1 MTEPI
6 HDARTGKIVLAEA
19 LTRWFSCEFGSVSP
33 AKFIPV
39 LEESGHIT
47 RLDSFVYHTVY
58 ELLEKRQKEGKR
70 NVDIDVNLSRM
81 DLMDKNIMDSI
92 LNDVKT
98 SELSR
103 GSVSYEITESA
114 YAGIS
119 EAGNRFLEEMHAA
132 GAKLLVDDF
141 DILKLDMGFVR
152 NIGLNRKN
160 NNIIISLIEFA
171 HRLDLKVIAEG
182 VETKEQAD
190 FLREN
195 GCDYFQGYYF
205 SRPMPQ
211 EEFEALLDEQ

>member
-1 MTEPI
+1 M
-6 HDARTGKIVLAEA
+6 AEA

-103 GSVSYEITESA
+103 GSISYEITESA

-152 NIGLNRKN
+152 NIGLNRK
-160 NNIIISLIEFA
+160 
-171 HRLDLKVIAEG
+171 K
-182 VETKEQAD
+182 
-190 FLREN
+190 
-195 GCDYFQGYYF
+195 
-205 SRPMPQ
+205 
-211 EEFEALLDEQ
+211 

>member
-1 MTEPI
+1 M
-6 HDARTGKIVLAEA
+6 RSL
-19 LTRWFSCEFGSVSP
+19 FYSP
-33 AKFIPV
+33 AKFILV

-103 GSVSYEITESA
+103 GSISYEITESA

>member
-1 MTEPI
+1 
-6 HDARTGKIVLAEA
+6 
-19 LTRWFSCEFGSVSP
+19 
-33 AKFIPV
+33 
-39 LEESGHIT
+39 
-47 RLDSFVYHTVY
+47 
-58 ELLEKRQKEGKR
+58 
-70 NVDIDVNLSRM
+70 M

-98 SELSR
+98 SELPR
-103 GSVSYEITESA
+103 GSISYEITESA

-119 EAGNRFLEEMHAA
+119 QAGNRFLEEMHAA
-132 GAKLLVDDF
+132 GAKLLVDDFGSGVSSFSTIRDYDF

-160 NNIIISLIEFA
+160 NNIIISLIELA

>member
-1 MTEPI
+1 M
-6 HDARTGKIVLAEA
+6 
-19 LTRWFSCEFGSVSP
+19 
-33 AKFIPV
+33 
-39 LEESGHIT
+39 
-47 RLDSFVYHTVY
+47 DSFVYHTVY
-58 ELLEKRQKEGKR
+58 ELLEKRQKEGER

-98 SELSR
+98 SELPR
-103 GSVSYEITESA
+103 GSISYEITESA

-132 GAKLLVDDF
+132 GAKLLVNDF

-160 NNIIISLIEFA
+160 NNIIISLIELA

-211 EEFEALLDEQ
+211 EEFEALLDE

>member
-1 MTEPI
+1 M
-6 HDARTGKIVLAEA
+6 RSL
-19 LTRWFSCEFGSVSP
+19 FYSP

-98 SELSR
+98 SELPR
-103 GSVSYEITESA
+103 GSISYEITESA

-141 DILKLDMGFVR
+141 GILKLDMGFVR

-160 NNIIISLIEFA
+160 NNIIISLIELA

>member
-1 MTEPI
+1 M
-6 HDARTGKIVLAEA
+6 AEA

-33 AKFIPV
+33 SKFIPV

-98 SELSR
+98 SELPR
-103 GSVSYEITESA
+103 GSISYEITESA

-119 EAGNRFLEEMHAA
+119 EA
-132 GAKLLVDDF
+132 
-141 DILKLDMGFVR
+141 
-152 NIGLNRKN
+152 
-160 NNIIISLIEFA
+160 
-171 HRLDLKVIAEG
+171 
-182 VETKEQAD
+182 
-190 FLREN
+190 
-195 GCDYFQGYYF
+195 
-205 SRPMPQ
+205 
-211 EEFEALLDEQ
+211 